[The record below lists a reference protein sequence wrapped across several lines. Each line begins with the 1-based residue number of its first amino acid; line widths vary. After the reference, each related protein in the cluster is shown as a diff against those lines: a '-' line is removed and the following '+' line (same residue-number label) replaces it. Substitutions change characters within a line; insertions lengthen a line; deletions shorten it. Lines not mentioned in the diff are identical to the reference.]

1 MDLICISL
9 MFCGDLEEPDS
20 HLIFTNDFASWVR
33 YNFFRWLGWELI
45 LPTFVFISLYKIAFC
60 LLFCDLLDL

>member
-45 LPTFVFISLYKIAFC
+45 LPTVVFI
-60 LLFCDLLDL
+60 